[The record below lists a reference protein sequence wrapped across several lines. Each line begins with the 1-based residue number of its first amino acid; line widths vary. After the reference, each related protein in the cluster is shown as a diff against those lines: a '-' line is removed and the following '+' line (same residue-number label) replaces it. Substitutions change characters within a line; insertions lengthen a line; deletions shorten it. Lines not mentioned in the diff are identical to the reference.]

1 MVITYRQFKNLDF
14 PLFLLGSSN
23 WELVDGLL
31 LLDGELLDDKN
42 MPGDT
47 LGLRRMLTPH
57 KKQYHLKEMI
67 TTANGLMK
75 QKTKH
80 FIDNSGRPFTY
91 EKIEFAQ
98 LKYLKIKKIDY
109 KTKACLLWVH
119 GCSFPFTIPRPPET
133 GYTWAGIL
141 HIKNNPWLLYEYS
154 KEKLKDTRR
163 KV

>member
-42 MPGDT
+42 MRGET

-57 KKQYHLKEMI
+57 KKQYHLREMI

-75 QKTKH
+75 QKTKY
-80 FIDNSGRPFTY
+80 FIDNSGRPFIY
-91 EKIEFAQ
+91 EKIEFAK

-109 KTKACLLWVH
+109 KTKACLLCVH
-119 GCSFPFTIPRPPET
+119 GCSFPFTIPRPPEP

-141 HIKNNPWLLYEYS
+141 HIRDNPWLLYEYAE
-154 KEKLKDTRR
+154 EKLKDTRR
-163 KV
+163 KI

>member
-42 MPGDT
+42 MPGET

-57 KKQYHLKEMI
+57 KKQYHLREMI

-75 QKTKH
+75 QKTKY
-80 FIDNSGRPFTY
+80 FIDNSGRPFIY
-91 EKIEFAQ
+91 EKIEFAK
-98 LKYLKIKKIDY
+98 LKYLKIKKRDY

-119 GCSFPFTIPRPPET
+119 GCSFPFTIPRPPEP

-141 HIKNNPWLLYEYS
+141 HIRDNPWLLYEYAE
-154 KEKLKDTRR
+154 EKLKDTRR
-163 KV
+163 KI

>member
-1 MVITYRQFKNLDF
+1 MVITHKTIGKVTF
-14 PLFLLGSSN
+14 PVFILPSSN
-23 WELVDGLL
+23 WYERDGLVYI
-31 LLDGELLDDKN
+31 DRRIIDDKN

-57 KKQYHLKEMI
+57 KEQYHLKNMI

-154 KEKLKDTRR
+154 KEKIKDTRR
-163 KV
+163 KI